1 MLEQLRKKVTELE
14 LGMQELQRER
24 RKIDNAIAIQQGALA
39 FAKEL
44 VAELE
49 AAQAPA
55 VTVAPAEA
63 EAEPAAPE

>member
-1 MLEQLRKKVTELE
+1 MLEQLRKKVAELE
-14 LGMQELQRER
+14 LGMTQLQRDR
-24 RKIDNAIAIQQGALA
+24 RQLDNAIAVQQGALA

-55 VTVAPAEA
+55 VAPAEA
-63 EAEPAAPE
+63 DDVPVE

>member
-14 LGMQELQRER
+14 LGMQELQRDR
-24 RKIDNAIAIQQGALA
+24 RKLDNAIAVQQGALA
-39 FAKEL
+39 FAKDL

-55 VTVAPAEA
+55 VAPAEA
-63 EAEPAAPE
+63 EAEPARPE

>member
-14 LGMQELQRER
+14 LGMTQLQRDR
-24 RKIDNAIAIQQGALA
+24 RQLDNAIAVQQGALA

-55 VTVAPAEA
+55 VAPAEA
-63 EAEPAAPE
+63 DDVPVE

>member
-24 RKIDNAIAIQQGALA
+24 RKIDNAIAVQQGALA

-44 VAELE
+44 VSELE

-55 VTVAPAEA
+55 VETVEVEA
-63 EAEPAAPE
+63 EAE